1 MNAPRKLK
9 VGISFLVKPDATQS
23 IWENGGNQNCFFL
36 YLALKL
42 SPLVERVW
50 LVHRDDLSPSSTA
63 LGIQSFASDVA
74 PISTVLDEL
83 DVMIEM
89 GEWVGADVVARV
101 RARGGKF
108 VTYRYGNEYVVAA
121 ESALFDKFQ
130 WAPNVPG
137 NKADAVWTTPQHAAM
152 CSSFFEAMY
161 GGPVRVVPHIWSP
174 LFLEEQLQS
183 HGIRAQFG
191 YTKGRAKKRIA
202 IIEPNI
208 NMVKTALIPMLICDA
223 AYQAQPELI
232 EHVHVTNTQVIAKHA
247 GFQTFASKLA
257 MVQNKVATLEARYP
271 LGEYMTHNAD
281 IVVIHQWENALNYLY
296 WDVLYGGYPLVH
308 NSPAI
313 RHIGYYYEG
322 FDIKAGA
329 AALQR
334 AMTAHDANF
343 EAYCASCTKLVNE
356 LHATAEPN
364 VRAYTQALEALFQSQ

>member
-1 MNAPRKLK
+1 MNTPRKLK

-74 PISTVLDEL
+74 PISAVLDEL

-232 EHVHVTNTQVIAKHA
+232 EHVHITNTQVIAKHA
-247 GFQTFASKLA
+247 GFQTFANKLA

-313 RHIGYYYEG
+313 RNVGYYYEG

-334 AMTAHDANF
+334 AMTEHDANF
-343 EAYCASCTKLVNE
+343 NAYCAACTQLVNE

-364 VRAYTQALEALFQSQ
+364 VRAYTQALEALF